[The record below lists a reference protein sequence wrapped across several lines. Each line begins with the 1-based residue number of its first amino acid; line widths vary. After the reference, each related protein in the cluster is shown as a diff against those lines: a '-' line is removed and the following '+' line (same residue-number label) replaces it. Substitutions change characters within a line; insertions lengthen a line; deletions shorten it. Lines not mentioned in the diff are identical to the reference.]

1 VDGLRSVFSLDL
13 VSASVARICG
23 MQWQKKRKHGRALAA
38 CDDEGSAACSDEEGR
53 ATKENMKAC
62 GFGRIE
68 EMVAA
73 IK

>member
-1 VDGLRSVFSLDL
+1 MRH
-13 VSASVARICG
+13 AVAE
-23 MQWQKKRKHGRALAA
+23 KRKHGRALAA
-38 CDDEGSAACSDEEGR
+38 CDDEGSAACGDEEGR

-68 EMVAA
+68 EVVAA